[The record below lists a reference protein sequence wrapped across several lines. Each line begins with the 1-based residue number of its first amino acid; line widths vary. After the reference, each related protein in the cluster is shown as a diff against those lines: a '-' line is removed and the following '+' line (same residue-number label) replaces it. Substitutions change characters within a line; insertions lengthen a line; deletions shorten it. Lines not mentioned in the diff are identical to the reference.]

1 MLTMKQIQSMGL
13 VIVAFEDWPVIEA
26 AANPDNEKAWQ
37 TWAGQELIKNNH
49 GPGWL
54 WEYEH
59 PITRV

>member
-1 MLTMKQIQSMGL
+1 MLTRKQIQSMGL

-26 AANPDNEKAWQ
+26 AADPDNEKAW
-37 TWAGQELIKNNH
+37 TLWAVTQFRKH

-54 WEYEH
+54 WEDEH